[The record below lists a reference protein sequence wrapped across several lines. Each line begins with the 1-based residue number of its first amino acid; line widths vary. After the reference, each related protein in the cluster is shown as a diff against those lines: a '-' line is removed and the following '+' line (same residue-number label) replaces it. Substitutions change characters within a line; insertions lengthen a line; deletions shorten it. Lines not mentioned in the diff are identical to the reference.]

1 MTVFSVASLFL
12 PGTERIPDRP
22 GVADFLAI
30 MAIVL
35 AFPLVGLVIAWKRPA
50 NLVGWLFLLT
60 GVTMALNVFA
70 SEYSAR
76 AAFTGGAL
84 PGGQLVAW
92 MAQSQWLLGPGVA
105 LPFAIAVFPDGH
117 LPHSRW
123 RPALAVSVVLSV
135 VVTAVESFAPGDL
148 VGYEGVFVNPFGWPG
163 QLGQLAVL
171 TAQVGGTL
179 QLLPALVAITY
190 TALRLRRARGAE
202 RQQLKWL
209 VFPLVVFL
217 ATIAIAIAIAW
228 SQPALAD
235 RVRWMFT
242 VALAALA
249 IVPVA
254 AGIAVLRFR
263 LYDIDVVIR
272 RTIVYSA
279 VVAILGASYLALVVA
294 LQSALTLLGG
304 NDGLPVALSTLM
316 IAAIFVPVRARARR
330 IVDRRFYRS
339 RYDAQRTVESF
350 AGRLRDQVE
359 LEAVRQELSVAAGEA
374 VRPASIGVWVRA
386 RGRP

>member
-1 MTVFSVASLFL
+1 
-12 PGTERIPDRP
+12 
-22 GVADFLAI
+22 
-30 MAIVL
+30 
-35 AFPLVGLVIAWKRPA
+35 
-50 NLVGWLFLLT
+50 
-60 GVTMALNVFA
+60 
-70 SEYSAR
+70 
-76 AAFTGGAL
+76 
-84 PGGQLVAW
+84 
-92 MAQSQWLLGPGVA
+92 
-105 LPFAIAVFPDGH
+105 
-117 LPHSRW
+117 
-123 RPALAVSVVLSV
+123 
-135 VVTAVESFAPGDL
+135 
-148 VGYEGVFVNPFGWPG
+148 
-163 QLGQLAVL
+163 
-171 TAQVGGTL
+171 
-179 QLLPALVAITY
+179 
-190 TALRLRRARGAE
+190 
-202 RQQLKWL
+202 

>member
-1 MTVFSVASLFL
+1 
-12 PGTERIPDRP
+12 
-22 GVADFLAI
+22 
-30 MAIVL
+30 
-35 AFPLVGLVIAWKRPA
+35 
-50 NLVGWLFLLT
+50 
-60 GVTMALNVFA
+60 MALNVFA

-163 QLGQLAVL
+163 QLGQLAVW
-171 TAQVGGTL
+171 TTQVGGTL